1 MTDLFRSEV
10 RKLPKNLRKRLKYYR
25 TLCEASG
32 TKHVYLYGASR
43 STELDGQKEVYVGM
57 VMGAL
62 RQQMDGLEGSAH
74 SDRRHSESDLATIT
88 TLAPSVEGNGQ
99 PPAAVPSSYIGTLD
113 ALRDGLPLPDEV
125 RVFSQSDWEG
135 GRKGD
140 GIAAGNRRR
149 QLEEQGTA
157 RKKGK
162 KAGAEAGGG
171 RRNERP

>member
-57 VMGAL
+57 VMDAL
-62 RQQMDGLEGSAH
+62 RQQVDGQEATH
-74 SDRRHSESDLATIT
+74 SDRDRDRAHSESALAIIT
-88 TLAPSVEGNGQ
+88 TPAPCAEGNEG
-99 PPAAVPSSYIGTLD
+99 PPVVPSSYIGTLT
-113 ALRDGLPLPDEV
+113 ALRDGLPLPDDV

-140 GIAAGNRRR
+140 GVAAGNRRR

-157 RKKGK
+157 RRKGK
-162 KAGAEAGGG
+162 KAGAEAG
-171 RRNERP
+171 RAPQ